1 MRRFALFLPVVLLC
15 AVAACDDDIDGS
27 ESSRLTLLLTDAP
40 GDFEAAVVT
49 ISQIYLQG
57 SDGEDEGNEGDRVVL
72 LDEPVTTDLLTL
84 VNDVATLVD
93 EAIIPAG
100 TYGQLRFV
108 IDGGYIEVETATGTQ
123 VFATPDYAEAPAQ
136 VDGILMCPSCSESG
150 IKVNFQGSLNLEGD
164 SETLLVDFDVAET
177 FGHEAG
183 NSGRWIMQPSLKA
196 ASLAA
201 AASVE
206 VAVALA
212 AGVTLPPIGGQILT
226 LAGFSVELKSV
237 DAEDET
243 PGEVLVL
250 SDANNDGT
258 FTVRFLNV
266 LPGEY
271 TLMLRGPLGVTF
283 GTSPGLPHTIEVEAG
298 AAVTQSVMVTSAG
311 PSI

>member
-1 MRRFALFLPVVLLC
+1 MRRFALLLPVVLLC
-15 AVAACDDDIDGS
+15 ATAACDDDIEGS
-27 ESSRLTLLLTDAP
+27 ESTRLTLLLTDAP

-49 ISQIYLQG
+49 ISQIYLQR
-57 SDGEDEGNEGDRVVL
+57 SDDEDDDDDGGRVIL

-84 VNDVATLVD
+84 ANDVATLVD
-93 EAIIPAG
+93 GAIVPAG

-108 IDGGYIEVETATGTQ
+108 IDGGFIEVETTSGTE
-123 VFATPDYAEAPAQ
+123 VFATPGYAEAPAR
-136 VDGILMCPSCSESG
+136 VDGILMCPSCAQTG
-150 IKVNFQGSLNLEGD
+150 IKVNFQGGLRLD
-164 SETLLVDFDVAET
+164 DDTETLLVDFDVAET

-183 NSGRWIMQPSLKA
+183 NSGRWIMRPSLKA
-196 ASLAA
+196 ASIAA
-201 AASVE
+201 AASIE
-206 VAVALA
+206 VSVGLA
-212 AGVTLPPIGGQILT
+212 AGVILPPIGGQILT